1 MCRRLFCMPGRCC
14 CAMKTRMLR
23 MPARAAAS
31 ECCRQRSLFM
41 LLAGGFPRFHPYE
54 HHPLCAGC
62 ECSQGQAWLV
72 QEAYT
77 GDTIRFAG
85 CSQPNQTSAPHGWC
99 TNSSPVCALA
109 TARCMLRHTTPS
121 LATCLASWAEKGR
134 RKNVA
139 RARLPGVA
147 STQVVSMLSGMAQA
161 CLPAVLRLPA
171 WPLAVQCFQ
180 GLLSP
185 SAASIFCHLI
195 EQCGK

>member
-1 MCRRLFCMPGRCC
+1 
-14 CAMKTRMLR
+14 ML
-23 MPARAAAS
+23 P
-31 ECCRQRSLFM
+31 
-41 LLAGGFPRFHPYE
+41 AGGFPRPHLYE

-147 STQVVSMLSGMAQA
+147 STQVVTHVVRHATGLSASSATPA
-161 CLPAVLRLPA
+161 CLAPGCPMLPPRPAQPQRCLDLLP
-171 WPLAVQCFQ
+171 
-180 GLLSP
+180 SD
-185 SAASIFCHLI
+185 
-195 EQCGK
+195 